1 MNNNIF
7 LSSNKDSDLQNIDKY
22 NPDVV
27 RNYGIIKN
35 LHNKSHDGKF
45 INSYYKSV
53 TNEPV
58 KTNIKSVRDLQLE
71 KDTPDLRTLN
81 TNYDKSLQQR
91 LTESII
97 VEQSIQ
103 RYKRENGIIERTH
116 DEINKEYQLEQQR
129 LEQLKLEQEQQRL
142 EQQRLEEQQKLEQEQ
157 QRLEQQRLE
166 QEQQRFEEQQKLE
179 QEQQRLEQEQQ
190 RLEQEQQRLEQL
202 NVPIN
207 DNFII
212 DDDEDKNDHIT
223 LKNQYKSY
231 VLNDNDRLLK
241 EKKKYNDILKDLEDI
256 L

>member
-116 DEINKEYQLEQQR
+116 EEINKEYQLEQQR
-129 LEQLKLEQEQQRL
+129 LEQLKLEQERL
-142 EQQRLEEQQKLEQEQ
+142 EQQRLEEQMLEEQ
-157 QRLEQQRLE
+157 MLEQQRL
-166 QEQQRFEEQQKLE
+166 
-179 QEQQRLEQEQQ
+179 EQQRLEQEQQ

-212 DDDEDKNDHIT
+212 DDDDDEDKNDHIT